1 MKDGAPQL
9 CGGAA
14 NNLCFQTQIGDRD
27 AARRIIADAPFVLCR
42 DFRHSR
48 VGHRADMHGGER
60 RIVDRRRAARAG
72 SEVA

>member
-1 MKDGAPQL
+1 MKNRAPQL

-14 NNLCFQTQIGDRD
+14 NILCFQTQIGDRD

-42 DFRHSR
+42 DLHHSR
-48 VGHRADMHGGER
+48 VGHRAD
-60 RIVDRRRAARAG
+60 IDARAG